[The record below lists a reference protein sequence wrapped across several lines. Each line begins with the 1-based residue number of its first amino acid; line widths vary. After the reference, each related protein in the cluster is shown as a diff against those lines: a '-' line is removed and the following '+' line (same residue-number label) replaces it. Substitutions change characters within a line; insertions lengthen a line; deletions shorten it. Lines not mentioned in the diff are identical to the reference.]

1 MANGG
6 MTLRQMEVFYAVMR
20 TGTVTGAARLLN
32 TTQPSVSTVLQH
44 CEAQLRMRL
53 FDRIAGRLHPTPEAN
68 ALLPDIAA
76 VFARLDTV
84 SRLTRDLA
92 SGRRGALSIAAAF
105 PIANG
110 YLTKAVARFMAQRKD
125 ASVILQSLTSLQ
137 VLDRVVSREVE
148 LGIAYETIGN
158 PALETELLVRASI
171 ACVLR
176 ADHPLAARDEIDVHD
191 LAGQPIITYLPQIP
205 SRTLVDQVF
214 GQAGIVPQIVA
225 QVSVSLT
232 GIMLAESGG
241 GIALVE
247 PLMVAAMGLPSV
259 ASRPLRPRIAMD
271 TLLIR
276 NRNAPRSKLME
287 AFVGDLRDMMRKDFP
302 G

>member
-6 MTLRQMEVFYAVMR
+6 MTLRQMEVFYAIMR
-20 TGTVTGAARLLN
+20 AGTVTGAARLLN

-68 ALLPDIAA
+68 ALLPDIVA

-110 YLTKAVARFMAQRKD
+110 YLTKAVARFIAQRKD

-148 LGIAYETIGN
+148 LGIAYETIGY
-158 PALETELLVRASI
+158 PALEIELLVRASI

-205 SRTLVDQVF
+205 SRTLVDQAF
-214 GQAGIVPQIVA
+214 GHAGIVPQIVA

-232 GIMLAESGG
+232 GIMLAQSGG

-259 ASRPLRPRIAMD
+259 ASRPLRPRIDMD

-287 AFVGDLRDMMRKDFP
+287 AFVGDLRDMIRKDFP